1 MSGDEL
7 NRMTNEESY
16 MEDTNSL
23 GGLKPIQPKRR
34 NVRTVLGF
42 AVVAVV
48 VFFVGFLIGYFAK
61 QPGNESCSKETSL
74 GDKSNDFDEFYEL
87 FKKTISA
94 EKLESVMRY
103 TNKNKLCNYA
113 ISLA

>member
-1 MSGDEL
+1 MSADEL
-7 NRMTNEESY
+7 NKEF

-23 GGLKPIQPKRR
+23 GGIKPIQPKRR

-42 AVVAVV
+42 AVAAVV

-61 QPGNESCSKETSL
+61 QAGNEPCRQETTI
-74 GDKSNDFDEFYEL
+74 GDKSNDFDEFHEL

-103 TNKNKLCNYA
+103 TNNKC
-113 ISLA
+113 